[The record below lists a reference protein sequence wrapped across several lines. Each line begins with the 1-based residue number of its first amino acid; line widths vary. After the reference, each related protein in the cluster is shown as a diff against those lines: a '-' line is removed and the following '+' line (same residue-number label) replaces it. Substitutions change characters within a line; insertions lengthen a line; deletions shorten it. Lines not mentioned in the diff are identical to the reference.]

1 MEKDKFSVREKER
14 KMIKETVIC
23 VVLVVAILFGNTITQ
38 DYSKKAVEDLSQ
50 DLLFLREEIT
60 KSEVDQEKAQ
70 KETEKLEKEWKEKQN
85 KLAYYI
91 EHNELEK
98 IEVELT
104 AIQSHIETQEYQ
116 DSTSE
121 IDKSI
126 FLLEHIKDK
135 YAFNLQNIF

>member
-1 MEKDKFSVREKER
+1 MEKDKFSVKEKER

-50 DLLFLREEIT
+50 NLLFLREEIT
-60 KSEVDQEKAQ
+60 KSEVDQEKAK

-135 YAFNLQNIF
+135 YAFKLQNIF

>member
-1 MEKDKFSVREKER
+1 
-14 KMIKETVIC
+14 MIKETIIC
-23 VVLVVAILFGNTITQ
+23 TVLVIAILFGNTITQ

-50 DLLFLREEIT
+50 SLLFLREEIT
-60 KSEVDQEKAQ
+60 RSEVDQEKA
-70 KETEKLEKEWKEKQN
+70 KGEAEKLEKEWKEKQN

-126 FLLEHIKDK
+126 FLLQHIEDK

>member
-1 MEKDKFSVREKER
+1 
-14 KMIKETVIC
+14 MIKETVIC